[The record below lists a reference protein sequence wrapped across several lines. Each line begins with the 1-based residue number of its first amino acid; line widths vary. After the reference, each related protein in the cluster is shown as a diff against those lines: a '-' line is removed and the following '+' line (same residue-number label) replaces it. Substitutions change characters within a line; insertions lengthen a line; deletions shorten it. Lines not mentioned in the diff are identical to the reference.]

1 MTISVNTLKN
11 GVIKVAYIPNTDIG
25 YVTSENYADYVTK
38 FCTEYIDEMTYA
50 LNANYFNAD
59 HAAVQRASL
68 ETLLRCLLCS
78 GSVRKWQLEVFLDDV
93 EEISDGLRDK
103 DIIMTPIG
111 VIYELLKRANERG
124 KQHE

>member
-1 MTISVNTLKN
+1 M
-11 GVIKVAYIPNTDIG
+11 AYIPNTDIG